1 MPILRRIFPLFID
14 FTYYT
19 CYFKKG
25 ELIMRFRELERIVQE
40 KLRFPI
46 IEVIFLCELLILF

>member
-14 FTYYT
+14 STYYT
-19 CYFKKG
+19 CYLKKG

>member
-19 CYFKKG
+19 CCLKKG